1 MERKKKGRKRKGKEG
16 AWGVMKR
23 RSEGTP
29 KESST
34 AVLDAGLTST
44 FSNLQFN
51 VCYGVKNG
59 ILNHVRTAYEQSKQI
74 RRDRL

>member
-44 FSNLQFN
+44 FSNL
-51 VCYGVKNG
+51 
-59 ILNHVRTAYEQSKQI
+59 
-74 RRDRL
+74 